1 MVNDEAVTKRLDG
14 TYEERLDD
22 TWLAVYMELPD
33 MGLWRVEVFNHN
45 VSEWV
50 EEGLT
55 SLEEARQSASN
66 YWDTV

>member
-1 MVNDEAVTKRLDG
+1 MVDDEAVTKRLDG

-33 MGLWRVEVFNHN
+33 TGLWRVEVFNHN